1 MCLCVFCFPSPTPC
15 KLPPPTLSQ
24 SKAAGEWEASYT
36 NRYHSQARRPFPRS
50 LLFKGGDPKKA
61 ALERREGQQWPSR
74 AVLLNLF
81 PMARMTQSLLPPP
94 ILFREMNKAGLE
106 KGPFSYGI
114 WSGNTFPSVDIQ
126 EVLQ

>member
-1 MCLCVFCFPSPTPC
+1 MAKQSSPT
-15 KLPPPTLSQ
+15 
-24 SKAAGEWEASYT
+24 E
-36 NRYHSQARRPFPRS
+36 PFPN
-50 LLFKGGDPKKA
+50 GTNDTIT
-61 ALERREGQQWPSR
+61 PS
-74 AVLLNLF
+74 
-81 PMARMTQSLLPPP
+81 PP